1 MTTRDSDIDRTGV
14 GDAALLWRNESSEAW
29 LNQWW
34 QPRDTGFAPSL
45 PNGLREQIRQLL
57 IPYES
62 GHSSR
67 S

>member
-1 MTTRDSDIDRTGV
+1 VSGVSDDDHGV
-14 GDAALLWRNESSEAW
+14 SVGSEA
-29 LNQWW
+29 L
-34 QPRDTGFAPSL
+34 DVLALALDAPSL
-45 PNGLREQIRQLL
+45 PNGFGEQIRQLL